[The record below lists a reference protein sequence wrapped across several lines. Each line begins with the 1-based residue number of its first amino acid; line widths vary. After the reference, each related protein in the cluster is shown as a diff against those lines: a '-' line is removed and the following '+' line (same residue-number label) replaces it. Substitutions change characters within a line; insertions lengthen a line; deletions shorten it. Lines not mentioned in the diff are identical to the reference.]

1 MVEVGLSIL
10 LQLVVNFVVDY
21 LEFDFFCLYLS
32 LNFKPYFIMSSKVI
46 TEDMLKS
53 SDSVQN
59 PIVSVV
65 ISNYPLSNG
74 GYLVSF
80 SKEQS
85 DGSFKNYDLVD
96 SLDFDSSKFPY
107 YLDFSSVFLPKGCY
121 YLYDNELAGFIKAL
135 SFGASTFVMKL
146 LPASAQMQ
154 GMILI
159 QVDEKSLSKYEQ
171 EEENWR

>member
-10 LQLVVNFVVDY
+10 LRPVVNFVVDY
-21 LEFDFFCLYLS
+21 LEFDFFCLFLP

-53 SDSVQN
+53 SGSVKN
-59 PIVSVV
+59 PIISVV

-80 SKEQS
+80 SQEGP
-85 DGSFKNYDLVD
+85 DGSFKGYDLP
-96 SLDFDSSKFPY
+96 LDFEVSKFST

-121 YLYDNELAGFIKAL
+121 YLFDRELAGFIKAL
-135 SFGASTFVMKL
+135 SFGASTFEMKL

-154 GMILI
+154 GMILV
-159 QVDEKSLSKYEQ
+159 QVDEKSLFKYEQ
-171 EEENWR
+171 EEED

>member
-1 MVEVGLSIL
+1 MEVGLSTR

-21 LEFDFFCLYLS
+21 LEFDFFCLFLL

-53 SDSVQN
+53 SGSVKN
-59 PIVSVV
+59 PIITVV

-80 SKEQS
+80 SQEEP
-85 DGSFKNYDLVD
+85 DGSFKSYDLAA
-96 SLDFDSSKFPY
+96 SLDFEASRFSS

-121 YLYDNELAGFIKAL
+121 YLFDRGLAGFIEAL
-135 SFGASTFVMKL
+135 SFGTSIFEMKL
-146 LPASAQMQ
+146 LPASGQMQ
-154 GMILI
+154 GMLLV
-159 QVDEKSLSKYEQ
+159 QVDEKSLSKYYEQ
-171 EEENWR
+171 EEED

>member
-1 MVEVGLSIL
+1 MEVGHVTL
-10 LQLVVNFVVDY
+10 LQLVDKFVVDD
-21 LEFDFFCLYLS
+21 LDFDFFCLFLP

-53 SDSVQN
+53 SGSVEN
-59 PIVSVV
+59 PIISVV

-80 SKEQS
+80 SKEDP
-85 DGSFKNYDLVD
+85 DGSIKSYDLFNSVD
-96 SLDFDSSKFPY
+96 FETSKFST

-121 YLYDNELAGFIKAL
+121 YLYDRSLAGFIKAL
-135 SFGASTFVMKL
+135 SFGASTFEMML
-146 LPASAQMQ
+146 SPASAQVQ
-154 GMILI
+154 GMILV

-171 EEENWR
+171 EEED